1 MKFCDLRIADANFP
15 RKPYKLLYSIIITGS
30 ARGIKL
36 ATLEGEATRP
46 TAERVKEAI
55 FSMIQFDLP
64 DARVLDLFAG
74 SGQLGLEALSRG
86 AEKAHLVDRSADAT
100 TIIKQNAQKT
110 RLWDRCRVVTMDY
123 ADYIRGTKGEKFDFI
138 FLDPP
143 YGSGMLKSAL
153 EKLAESDLIADN
165 AWIFCEDETDDIFCG
180 DEALAGKY
188 NVEKQNRYGRVYITV
203 LSRK

>member
-1 MKFCDLRIADANFP
+1 MR
-15 RKPYKLLYSIIITGS
+15 IITGS

-36 ATLEGEATRP
+36 ETLEGEATRP

-64 DARVLDLFAG
+64 DAHVLDLFAG

-100 TIIKQNAQKT
+100 AIIKQNAQKT
-110 RLWDRCRVVTMDY
+110 RLWERCRVVTMDY

-153 EKLAESDLIADN
+153 EKLADSDLLADG
-165 AWIFCEDETDDIFCG
+165 AWIFCEDETDDIFDG
-180 DEALAGKY
+180 DEALADKY
-188 NVEKQNRYGRVYITV
+188 TVEKQNRYGRIYITV

>member
-1 MKFCDLRIADANFP
+1 MR
-15 RKPYKLLYSIIITGS
+15 IITGS
-30 ARGIKL
+30 ARGTKL

-64 DARVLDLFAG
+64 DAHILDLFAG

-86 AEKAHLVDRSADAT
+86 AEKAHLVDRSAEAT
-100 TIIKQNAQKT
+100 AIIKQNAQKT
-110 RLWDRCRVVTMDY
+110 HLWDRCRVVTMDY

-143 YGSGMLKSAL
+143 YGSGMLKGAL
-153 EKLAESDLIADN
+153 EKLAASDIIADG
-165 AWIFCEDETDDIFCG
+165 AWIFCEDETDDIFGG
-180 DEALAGKY
+180 DDALAEKY

-203 LSRK
+203 LTLKK